1 MTGGVGQPFAESRVV
16 PGVRVI
22 VSDPTDRAAGLRS
35 LFDAHATRAVRFAAL
50 LGADDPEDVVQDAF
64 CRLYERYQG
73 GGIADLD
80 DAGAYL
86 NRVVVNLV
94 RDRHRRRVVRWHR
107 THLERRD
114 AERHAESAEETSV
127 RTSEARRVLAALDHL
142 PERRREAVVLRYW
155 LDLPYAEIAALMGTT
170 AGAAKSAVSRGLDD
184 LHRHLED
191 R

>member
-1 MTGGVGQPFAESRVV
+1 MTGGAGQPFGVSRVV

-22 VSDPTDRAAGLRS
+22 VSDPTDRAAGFRG

-50 LGADDPEDVVQDAF
+50 LGAEDPEDVVQDAF

-73 GGIADLD
+73 GTGDLAD
-80 DAGAYL
+80 ASAYL
-86 NRVVVNLV
+86 NRVIVNLV
-94 RDRHRRRVVRWHR
+94 RDRHRRRVVRWRR
-107 THLERRD
+107 TRLERRD
-114 AERHAESAEETSV
+114 AERHAESAEEASL
-127 RTSEARRVLAALDHL
+127 RTSEASQVLAALDRL

-155 LDLPYAEIAALMGTT
+155 LDLPYAEIATLMGTT
-170 AGAAKSAVSRGLDD
+170 VGAAKSAVSRGLDD